1 MAQACYAKG
10 INKDCMRKELARLA
24 THGGQQYMSSM
35 KYKNFLQQL
44 GNAHVSSLAFEDVA
58 EITDT
63 KFFKKDGEP
72 SGQFKAHMRKH
83 PHALEIVTLVACK
96 ALAML
101 PRDVRVD
108 DSGTH
113 LPHMSG
119 AIMHLCH
126 NFLQLQPRLL
136 YSAVCPWMVQSA
148 DAACTG
154 TGCATVLSQPV
165 CRYHA
170 HAYLFTCMYYSCHFY
185 VSHCVI
191 HH

>member
-24 THGGQQYMSSM
+24 AHGGQQYMSST

-96 ALAML
+96 ALSML

-108 DSGTH
+108 DSGTY

-148 DAACTG
+148 DAVCTG
-154 TGCATVLSQPV
+154 TGCAHSIVTACVPLPRARIPFLHVCIIPV
-165 CRYHA
+165 
-170 HAYLFTCMYYSCHFY
+170 TSM
-185 VSHCVI
+185 
-191 HH
+191 